1 MAKRKIVDAHHHFW
15 QLSRG
20 YNYPWLQDAPAGE
33 GMLGDL
39 APIVRDYGLADYLTD
54 TKNYDVVGSVHV
66 EAVPRDP
73 LDETR
78 WLHALSGRLPSAIVA
93 FAALDAPDAEQ
104 IIATQASFPR
114 VKGIRQIVNWHPNPS
129 LTFTPRNL
137 LADDAWRS
145 GYRLLRKYGLSFDM
159 QLYAVQMVDAAD
171 VARRYPDTL
180 MIVNHAGM
188 PADRNTQGIADWR
201 AGLKLLAATENV
213 VIKVS
218 GFGMVDHRW
227 TPESIRP
234 LILHAVDCFGVD
246 RVMFASNFPVDRLY
260 GSFADV
266 YRAFEM
272 IVADFSPDE
281 QDRMF
286 RGNALRHYRI

>member
-15 QLSRG
+15 NLSRG

-33 GMLGDL
+33 GMLGSL
-39 APIVRDYGLADYLTD
+39 LPIVRDYGLADYLAD
-54 TKNYDVVGSVHV
+54 TGDYDVVGSVHV

-78 WLHALSGRLPSAIVA
+78 WLTGLGGRLPSAIVA
-93 FAALDAPDAEQ
+93 FATLNARDAEHV
-104 IIATQASFPR
+104 IAAQAGFAG

-129 LTFTPRNL
+129 LSFTPRNL

-145 GYRLLRKYGLSFDM
+145 GYRQLKKYGLSFDM
-159 QLYAVQMVDAAD
+159 QLYAGQMAAAAD
-171 VARRYPDTL
+171 IACQNPDTL

-188 PADRNTQGIADWR
+188 PAERDPDGLSIWRDGIKR
-201 AGLKLLAATENV
+201 LAAADNV

-218 GFGMVDHRW
+218 GLGMVDHRW
-227 TPESIRP
+227 TTDSIRP
-234 LILHAVDCFGVD
+234 FVLHAIDCFGVD
-246 RVMFASNFPVDRLY
+246 RIMFASNFPVDLLY
-260 GSFADV
+260 GSFTDV
-266 YRAFEM
+266 YRAFET
-272 IVADFSPDE
+272 IVADFGADE

-286 RGNALRHYRI
+286 RANALRHYRI